1 MNQDFALLSQTFEG
15 LTENSEKILLKS
27 SNLKTHTHTLLLHF
41 GFDSGT
47 GRVHSNN
54 LIRTS
59 WPNNPE
65 TFLGAA
71 MTVIVI

>member
-1 MNQDFALLSQTFEG
+1 MEQ
-15 LTENSEKILLKS
+15 KLKF
-27 SNLKTHTHTLLLHF
+27 KDTHTLLLHF
-41 GFDSGT
+41 GFDLGT

-59 WPNNPE
+59 WPNNLD

-71 MTVIVI
+71 MAVIVI